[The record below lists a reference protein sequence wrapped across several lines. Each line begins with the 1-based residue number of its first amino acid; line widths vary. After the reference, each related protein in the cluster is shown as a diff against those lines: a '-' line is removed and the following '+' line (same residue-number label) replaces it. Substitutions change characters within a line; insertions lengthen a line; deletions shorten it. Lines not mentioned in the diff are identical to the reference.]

1 MGLFGKKNLR
11 KERYLV
17 FVHEYKGTMY
27 RIALGYLK
35 TESDAMEAVDE
46 TVYIGLSKLHQLR
59 EEDKLKPWMTKILI
73 HECHRLLRLRKK
85 DIPTEQLPET
95 EEVTSR
101 VSLTMREAIGE
112 LPEDLQEVIILR
124 YFGDLTVKDTAEELN
139 IPQGTVATRTRK
151 ALEMLKEKL
160 IFWEGGAEH
169 ESV

>member
-1 MGLFGKKNLR
+1 
-11 KERYLV
+11 
-17 FVHEYKGTMY
+17 
-27 RIALGYLK
+27 
-35 TESDAMEAVDE
+35 
-46 TVYIGLSKLHQLR
+46 
-59 EEDKLKPWMTKILI
+59 MTKILI

-85 DIPTEQLPET
+85 DIPTEQLPKT

-124 YFGDLTVKDTAEELN
+124 YFGDLTVKDTAQELN